1 MEFPITRNIQT
12 NSSLELTTGNKCP
25 SSGYSK
31 QLEFCPSKLFR
42 PISAFLDD
50 SALCLHCHVKMQTY
64 YKDSLTEND
73 DF

>member
-12 NSSLELTTGNKCP
+12 NSSLELTTDNKCP

-50 SALCLHCHVKMQTY
+50 SALCLHCHGFLKSSFSCY
-64 YKDSLTEND
+64 NFFKN
-73 DF
+73 